1 MSRISPFAFVG
12 RSRGRLCWPPMR
24 NTSVYLNVGLACTV
38 ASAATVYKWVDEN
51 GVTHFSDQ
59 PHENA
64 QKVELKAPQ
73 TFTAPKTRRRFTPTP
88 PNGAGAKVY
97 QTCGMSEPT
106 NDQVF
111 LNTDT
116 VSAGTSVSAG
126 RSAWRYRARDDGRC
140 AGSGSAGQ
148 WRPIYDFTGGS
159 GRAHHSDG
167 GEGSFRHDLCSSP
180 SVTFHVRQ
188 PSLQSPTNPI
198 RKH

>member
-1 MSRISPFAFVG
+1 
-12 RSRGRLCWPPMR
+12 MR
-24 NTSVYLNVGLACTV
+24 NTLFTLMCLGCTV
-38 ASAATVYKWVDEN
+38 VATAATVYKWVDEN

-73 TFTAPKTRRRFTPTP
+73 TFSAPKTTSTPSSSTQP
-88 PNGAGAKVY
+88 KRPAEKVY
-97 QTCGMSEPT
+97 QSCSMSEPS

-116 VSAGTSVSAG
+116 VSAGTSVQPG
-126 RSAWRYRARDDGRC
+126 VRPGDTVLVTMDGSPVP
-140 AGSGSAGQ
+140 GVPS
-148 WRPIYDFTGGS
+148 TGGQFTITPVDRGEHTIQMVVKDPS
-159 GRAHHSDG
+159 GTTVCTSA
-167 GEGSFRHDLCSSP
+167 

>member
-1 MSRISPFAFVG
+1 
-12 RSRGRLCWPPMR
+12 MR
-24 NTSVYLNVGLACTV
+24 THLFTSLFYLFGLLGACTV

-73 TFTAPKTRRRFTPTP
+73 TFSAPKSSAPSRPTTPSRQP
-88 PNGAGAKVY
+88 AEKVY
-97 QTCGMSEPT
+97 QSCGMSEPS

-116 VSAGTSVSAG
+116 VSAGTSVQPAVRPG
-126 RSAWRYRARDDGRC
+126 DTVLVTMDG
-140 AGSGSAGQ
+140 APVPGVPANGGQ
-148 WRPIYDFTGGS
+148 FTIS
-159 GRAHHSDG
+159 PVDR
-167 GEGSFRHDLCSSP
+167 GEHTIQMVVKDPTGTTVCSSP

-188 PSLQSPTNPI
+188 PSVQSPTNPI

>member
-1 MSRISPFAFVG
+1 
-12 RSRGRLCWPPMR
+12 MR
-24 NTSVYLNVGLACTV
+24 KFLFTLMCFGCTV
-38 ASAATVYKWVDEN
+38 AGAATVYKWVDEN

-73 TFTAPKTRRRFTPTP
+73 TFAAPKTTPVKPTEP
-88 PNGAGAKVY
+88 ARPAEKVY
-97 QTCGMSEPT
+97 RSCSMSEPT

-111 LNTDT
+111 MNTDT
-116 VSAGTSVSAG
+116 VSAGTSVQPAVRAG
-126 RSAWRYRARDDGRC
+126 DTVLVTMDGAPVPGVPANGGQFTISPVDRGEHTIQMVVKD
-140 AGSGSAGQ
+140 ASG
-148 WRPIYDFTGGS
+148 TTV
-159 GRAHHSDG
+159 
-167 GEGSFRHDLCSSP
+167 CSSP

>member
-1 MSRISPFAFVG
+1 
-12 RSRGRLCWPPMR
+12 MR
-24 NTSVYLNVGLACTV
+24 KTLFTFLFYLLALVACTV

-73 TFTAPKTRRRFTPTP
+73 TFSAPKTSTPSRPTP
-88 PNGAGAKVY
+88 PTQPAQKVY
-97 QTCGMSEPT
+97 QSCGMSEPS

-116 VSAGTSVSAG
+116 VSAGTSVQPAVRPG
-126 RSAWRYRARDDGRC
+126 DTVLVTMDGAPVPGVPANGGQFTISPVDR
-140 AGSGSAGQ
+140 GEHTIQMVVKDPSG
-148 WRPIYDFTGGS
+148 TTV
-159 GRAHHSDG
+159 
-167 GEGSFRHDLCSSP
+167 CSSP

>member
-1 MSRISPFAFVG
+1 M
-12 RSRGRLCWPPMR
+12 C
-24 NTSVYLNVGLACTV
+24 LASAV
-38 ASAATVYKWVDEN
+38 ASAASVYKWVDEN

-73 TFTAPKTRRRFTPTP
+73 TFSAPKTTSTPSRPATP
-88 PNGAGAKVY
+88 GRPAEKVY
-97 QTCGMSEPT
+97 QSCSMSEPT

-111 LNTDT
+111 MNTDT
-116 VSAGTSVSAG
+116 VSAGTSVQPTVRPG
-126 RSAWRYRARDDGRC
+126 DTVVVTMDGAPVPGVPANGGQFTITPVDRGEHTIQMVVKD
-140 AGSGSAGQ
+140 ASGV
-148 WRPIYDFTGGS
+148 TV
-159 GRAHHSDG
+159 
-167 GEGSFRHDLCSSP
+167 CSSA